1 MESQTMQEY
10 EIFCRN
16 VTWLRKRYGLSK
28 KQMAKIMGIGIGGV
42 TKLEQGSV
50 PPRMRVDVIISIYR
64 YFGIHPSVQFTNDL
78 GAI

>member
-1 MESQTMQEY
+1 
-10 EIFCRN
+10 
-16 VTWLRKRYGLSK
+16 
-28 KQMAKIMGIGIGGV
+28 MAKIMGIGIGGV

-50 PPRMRVDVIISIYR
+50 PPRMCVDVIISIYR